1 MLLKK
6 LVVAEDDEAVA
17 HLVAA
22 TLGDAGFLCLRARDG
37 EEALNLVRTEL
48 PDLLVLDIM
57 MPKMDGIEV
66 CTRLK
71 EDVILSR
78 IPILMLTSL
87 AGVDDRVRGL
97 EAGAD
102 DYLPKPFD
110 LRELAARVKAL
121 IRQSRRER
129 DRNPTTN
136 LPAGQAIEEKVTELL
151 RAKKRFALL
160 YVDIENFRSY
170 ADVYGYLKT
179 DEVVARTGTLI
190 LQAARS
196 VSDPPPFVGH
206 VGGDDFLLICN
217 ADVAESLQREIGEAF
232 LETVQD
238 YYSDE
243 DRERGYLAVS
253 DARGEIRRAQFMS
266 PSIATVVAEAG
277 QYASL
282 EALAEQVTL
291 TKAKV
296 RRQTHS
302 GVIRVPPGLQDE
314 VEDKD

>member
-6 LVVAEDDEAVA
+6 LVVAEDDDAVA

-22 TLGDAGFLCLRARDG
+22 MLGDAGFLCLRAKDG
-37 EEALNLVRTEL
+37 EEALNLVRSEL
-48 PDLLVLDIM
+48 PDLLVLDVM

-66 CTRLK
+66 CTRIK

-87 AGVDDRVRGL
+87 AAVDDRVKGL

-136 LPAGQAIEEKVTELL
+136 LPGGQAIEEKVNELL
-151 RAKKRFALL
+151 RANQAFAVL

-170 ADVYGYLKT
+170 ADVYGYLKA

-190 LQAARS
+190 LQAARAA
-196 VSDPPPFVGH
+196 SDPPPFVGH
-206 VGGDDFLLICN
+206 VGGDDFLVVCQPEVAVTLHQGI
-217 ADVAESLQREIGEAF
+217 AESF
-232 LETVQD
+232 LAGVGD

-243 DRERGYLAVS
+243 DR
-253 DARGEIRRAQFMS
+253 ARGHLSISGDQGEVRKAAFMN
-266 PSIATVVAEAG
+266 PSIAVVVAEQG
-277 QYASL
+277 KFKTT
-282 EALAEQVTL
+282 EELAQQVTI
-291 TKAKV
+291 TKARV
-296 RRQTHS
+296 RRHTTS
-302 GVIRVPPGLQDE
+302 ALMPIPAALR
-314 VEDKD
+314 DKE

>member
-6 LVVAEDDEAVA
+6 LVVAEDDDAVA

-37 EEALNLVRTEL
+37 EEALNLTRTEL
-48 PDLLVLDIM
+48 PDTLVLDIM

-66 CTRLK
+66 CRRLK

-87 AGVDDRVRGL
+87 AGVDDRVKGL

-136 LPAGQAIEEKVTELL
+136 LPGSQAIEEKVDELL
-151 RAKKRFALL
+151 RTKQAFALL
-160 YVDIENFRSY
+160 YVDIENFRSF
-170 ADVYGYLKT
+170 ADSYGFRRA
-179 DEVVARTGTLI
+179 DEVVAHTGNII
-190 LQAARS
+190 LQSARS
-196 VSDPPPFVGH
+196 ASDPPAFVGH
-206 VGGDDFLLICN
+206 VGGDDFIVICT
-217 ADVAESLQREIGEAF
+217 ADVAEAMSKEIKETF
-232 LETVQD
+232 LESVEVFYTDQ
-238 YYSDE
+238 
-243 DRERGYLAVS
+243 DREQGYLAIS
-253 DARGEIRRAQFMS
+253 DHRGEVRQVQFMN
-266 PSIATVVAEAG
+266 PSIAIVAAQPG
-277 QYASL
+277 QFQSTEDLASEITL
-282 EALAEQVTL
+282 E
-291 TKAKV
+291 KNKV
-296 RRQTHS
+296 RRQTAS
-302 GVIRVPPGLQDE
+302 KMPAFTGPPR
-314 VEDKD
+314 

>member
-6 LVVAEDDEAVA
+6 LVVAEDDDAVA

-37 EEALNLVRTEL
+37 EEALNLTRTEL
-48 PDLLVLDIM
+48 PDTLVLDVM

-66 CTRLK
+66 CRRLK

-87 AGVDDRVRGL
+87 AGVDDRVKGL

-136 LPAGQAIEEKVTELL
+136 LPGSQAIEEKVTELL
-151 RAKKRFALL
+151 RAKQAFALL
-160 YVDIENFRSY
+160 YVDIENFRSF
-170 ADVYGYLKT
+170 ADAYGFKRA
-179 DEVVARTGTLI
+179 DEVVAHTGNVI
-190 LQAARS
+190 LQAARA
-196 VSDPPPFVGH
+196 VSDPPAFVGH
-206 VGGDDFLLICN
+206 VGGDDFIVICREE
-217 ADVAESLQREIGEAF
+217 VAEALSKEIKEIF
-232 LETVQD
+232 LKSVEVFYTDQ
-238 YYSDE
+238 
-243 DRERGYLAVS
+243 DREVGYLSIS
-253 DARGEIRRAQFMS
+253 DDRGEIRRVQFMN
-266 PSIATVVAEAG
+266 PSIAVIAAKPG
-277 QYASL
+277 QFAST
-282 EALAEQVTL
+282 EDLAKEVTFE
-291 TKAKV
+291 KNKV
-296 RRQTHS
+296 RRQTAS
-302 GVIRVPPGLQDE
+302 KVPAFGPPRSS
-314 VEDKD
+314 

>member
-6 LVVAEDDEAVA
+6 LVVAEDDDAVA

-22 TLGDAGFLCLRARDG
+22 TLGDAGFLCLRGRDG

-48 PDLLVLDIM
+48 PDLLVLDVM

-66 CTRLK
+66 CRRLK

-87 AGVDDRVRGL
+87 AGVDDRVKGL

-136 LPAGQAIEEKVTELL
+136 LPGSQAIEEKVTELL
-151 RAKKRFALL
+151 RAKCRFAVL
-160 YVDIENFRSY
+160 YVDIENFRSF
-170 ADVYGYLKT
+170 ADTYGYLKA
-179 DEVVARTGTLI
+179 DEVVARIGNLI
-190 LQAARS
+190 LQAARA

-206 VGGDDFLLICN
+206 VGGDDFLVVSQPEV
-217 ADVAESLQREIGEAF
+217 ADQLKVEIEETF
-232 LETVQD
+232 LETVSG
-238 YYSDE
+238 YYTEE
-243 DRERGYLAVS
+243 DQARGYLS
-253 DARGEIRRAQFMS
+253 ITDGQGEIRRAHFMN
-266 PSIATVVAEAG
+266 PSIAVVVAEPG
-277 QYASL
+277 QFTST
-282 EALAEQVTL
+282 EELAREVTL
-291 TKAKV
+291 SKARV
-296 RRQTHS
+296 RRRTNS
-302 GVIRVPPGLQDE
+302 EVIRIPPGLRDE
-314 VEDKD
+314 

>member
-6 LVVAEDDEAVA
+6 LVVAEDDDAVA

-37 EEALNLVRTEL
+37 EEALNIVRTEL

-66 CTRLK
+66 CKRLK
-71 EDVILSR
+71 EDVMLSR

-87 AGVDDRVRGL
+87 AGVDDRVKGL

-121 IRQSRRER
+121 IRHTRRER

-136 LPAGQAIEEKVTELL
+136 LPGAQAIEEKVIELL
-151 RAKKRFALL
+151 RGKKRFAVH
-160 YVDIENFRSY
+160 YIDIENFRSF
-170 ADVYGYLKT
+170 ADVYGYLKA
-179 DEVVARTGTLI
+179 DEVVASTGTLI
-190 LQAARS
+190 LQASRAA
-196 VSDPPPFVGH
+196 SDPPPFVGH
-206 VGGDDFLLICN
+206 VGGDDFIVISDPEASDAL
-217 ADVAESLQREIGEAF
+217 RTEIQQDF
-232 LETVQD
+232 LETV
-238 YYSDE
+238 SDFYTEE
-243 DRERGYLAVS
+243 DQERGYLS
-253 DARGEIRRAQFMS
+253 ITDGQGEIRRAQFMN
-266 PSIATVVAEAG
+266 PSIATVPVEPG
-277 QYASL
+277 QFTTM
-282 EALAEQVTL
+282 EELAREVTL

-296 RRQTHS
+296 RRRTIS
-302 GVIRVPPGLQDE
+302 EVIRVPAGLRD
-314 VEDKD
+314 DDDA

>member
-6 LVVAEDDEAVA
+6 LVVAEDDDAVA

-37 EEALNLVRTEL
+37 EEALNLTRTEL
-48 PDLLVLDIM
+48 PDTLVLDVM

-66 CTRLK
+66 CRRLK

-87 AGVDDRVRGL
+87 AGVDDRVKGL

-136 LPAGQAIEEKVTELL
+136 LPGSQAIDEKVTELL
-151 RAKKRFALL
+151 RSKQPFALL
-160 YVDIENFRSY
+160 YVDIENFRSF
-170 ADVYGYLKT
+170 ADSYGFRRA
-179 DEVVARTGTLI
+179 DEVVAHTGNII
-190 LQAARS
+190 LQSARAA
-196 VSDPPPFVGH
+196 SDLPAFVGH
-206 VGGDDFLLICN
+206 VGGDDFIVICN
-217 ADVAESLQREIGEAF
+217 ADVADAMSKEIKETF
-232 LETVQD
+232 LESVEVFYTDQ
-238 YYSDE
+238 
-243 DRERGYLAVS
+243 DREQGYLAIS
-253 DARGEIRRAQFMS
+253 DQRGEIRQVQFMN
-266 PSIATVVAEAG
+266 PSIAIVVAQPG
-277 QYASL
+277 QFESTEDLASEITL
-282 EALAEQVTL
+282 E
-291 TKAKV
+291 KNKV
-296 RRQTHS
+296 RRQTAS
-302 GVIRVPPGLQDE
+302 KMPAFTGPP
-314 VEDKD
+314 K

>member
-6 LVVAEDDEAVA
+6 LVVAEDDDAVA

-37 EEALNLVRTEL
+37 EEALNLVRSEL
-48 PDLLVLDIM
+48 PDLLVLDVM

-66 CTRLK
+66 CRRLK

-87 AGVDDRVRGL
+87 AGVDDRVKGL

-136 LPAGQAIEEKVTELL
+136 LPGSQAIEEKVIDLL
-151 RAKKRFALL
+151 HAKQRFAVL
-160 YVDIENFRSY
+160 YIDIENFRSF
-170 ADVYGYLKT
+170 ADVYGYLKA
-179 DEVVARTGTLI
+179 DEVVAQTGTLI
-190 LQAARS
+190 LQAARMA
-196 VSDPPPFVGH
+196 SDPPSFVGH
-206 VGGDDFLLICN
+206 VGGDDFIVICQPEV
-217 ADVAESLQREIGEAF
+217 ADAIKSHVADAF
-232 LETVQD
+232 LETVSD
-238 YYSDE
+238 YYTEE
-243 DRERGYLAVS
+243 DQQRGYLS
-253 DARGEIRRAQFMS
+253 ITDGKGEIRRAQFMN
-266 PSIATVVAEAG
+266 PSIALIVAEAG
-277 QYASL
+277 QFGST
-282 EALAEQVTL
+282 EELAQEVTL

-296 RRQTHS
+296 RRRTNS
-302 GVIRVPPGLQDE
+302 EVIRIPSGLRD
-314 VEDKD
+314 V